1 MHNNRLRRE
10 KHSIAPMLGMLLSSL
25 LLWCCCPSRPATT
38 EVTPASP
45 PPAQV
50 VAPSVS
56 PVERLRAE
64 LDTLFDDPI
73 FANTFWGVR
82 VETLDGDVLYDRN
95 GGKGFVPAS
104 NLKLYSSAATL
115 GLLGADYQ
123 YETRVEAIGPI
134 SADGILSGDVVIIG
148 SGDPSLGSWHVK
160 GGSGGG
166 PLLREWAAR
175 IREAGIREIHGDII
189 GDGRYFTPEY
199 YSSTWELGDLPY
211 WYATG
216 SSGLAFEENC
226 FRFITAPGPAVGAP
240 AQIRINPDTKYIT
253 VINDTVTTVA
263 GGPTTA
269 DIVWRNTEDNV
280 VRFEGT
286 IAHDSKEFQQRGS
299 IWDGPMYAAWLL
311 RETLEREG
319 IKVHGN
325 ARNILSLD
333 VAECRRRVDEATDRR
348 QVATYTSPPMSEL
361 LAILNKPSHNFYGD
375 QMVRTLGHKFRG
387 TGSFSAGVEAAKAWF
402 KKIGVPDA
410 ELVMMF
416 DGSGMAR
423 RTVVQPRQTC
433 ALLRHMYSNETLRQ
447 TYLDSLPAAGV
458 DGTLRTRMQTI
469 PPHANVRAKTG
480 FITRSRCLSGYLNNA
495 DGDILVFSMMAN
507 QFTVLVRTV
516 NQYQDQAVAILAQ
529 FSKSAAPSAAQQ
541 ASAP

>member
-1 MHNNRLRRE
+1 
-10 KHSIAPMLGMLLSSL
+10 
-25 LLWCCCPSRPATT
+25 
-38 EVTPASP
+38 
-45 PPAQV
+45 
-50 VAPSVS
+50 
-56 PVERLRAE
+56 
-64 LDTLFDDPI
+64 
-73 FANTFWGVR
+73 
-82 VETLDGDVLYDRN
+82 
-95 GGKGFVPAS
+95 
-104 NLKLYSSAATL
+104 
-115 GLLGADYQ
+115 
-123 YETRVEAIGPI
+123 
-134 SADGILSGDVVIIG
+134 
-148 SGDPSLGSWHVK
+148 
-160 GGSGGG
+160 
-166 PLLREWAAR
+166 
-175 IREAGIREIHGDII
+175 
-189 GDGRYFTPEY
+189 
-199 YSSTWELGDLPY
+199 
-211 WYATG
+211 
-216 SSGLAFEENC
+216 
-226 FRFITAPGPAVGAP
+226 
-240 AQIRINPDTKYIT
+240 
-253 VINDTVTTVA
+253 
-263 GGPTTA
+263 
-269 DIVWRNTEDNV
+269 
-280 VRFEGT
+280 
-286 IAHDSKEFQQRGS
+286 
-299 IWDGPMYAAWLL
+299 
-311 RETLEREG
+311 
-319 IKVHGN
+319 
-325 ARNILSLD
+325 
-333 VAECRRRVDEATDRR
+333 
-348 QVATYTSPPMSEL
+348 MSEL